1 MTHIWKRSISML
13 LALVMVFGMLPT
25 AVFAEEEGFEEQPF
39 VEEPAAEGTFDEEP
53 SAEESEEES
62 EGEPEEEEPSEEEST
77 SVFDRA
83 KQYIP
88 NVDAM
93 TITTYGLRAAPM
105 DGYVWLDGTMS
116 EDEIRNYILANGLSG
131 MICEALGM
139 GDSWDVYFLFE
150 YTFMGVTG
158 NLEVSMGAPDVWNM
172 SDPEA
177 AAWMYLAENLR
188 TNGNFQFILKQ
199 EGEEPVGRNVGFR
212 SINKV
217 KIEITAD
224 DEIAAE
230 SFAAASEQIAA
241 AKTDYSVDVIYDG
254 SENIPLVTDWNVTVV
269 DIDVADITEADWP
282 DDGTSETVAPF
293 ITATIEA
300 SMEGTDP
307 KKEQTA
313 LILKDTTP
321 VYTVQYDLN
330 YGENEPVAGE
340 ALAAGKDTP
349 TYKSITGAEAPT
361 RKYYTFNAWNPVVAE
376 KIVAPA
382 EGTVIT
388 YKAQWTPINNVNGNE
403 FADEEEEFKIVY
415 QDEIGDKGGLAF
427 EEPIVLKQYAWQKTP
442 VPADPAD
449 YTDDNGTVWKFVE
462 WYSEDA
468 SDIVQATANAD
479 KVSAVYTAQWTADHL
494 VNFLMHDNSK
504 RVTVVPNGGVVAVQQ
519 FSYKYQSTAGTWY
532 YADAEGNYI
541 DVGDQTAPVEY
552 DFYNTPVTGDL
563 YLVADWFEDRNEN
576 NKEDGTSDDPIYRH
590 TWYKIDGTVADEKTW
605 VVGDKVTDEDDLVC
619 TYKEEGY
626 YFNGWLDEP
635 AVNLEEDGRMY
646 IQYTHRPNNPVK
658 DVNGN
663 QIDDNLETIKLDIPV
678 ASTGKGTVT
687 VSATNLV
694 DKGNG
699 TYIYDS
705 RTGYEFCRNITITA
719 TPVVSGN
726 VSESYVA
733 EIKVNGEIKTPT
745 YQNFVATCSYTVGSP
760 VAAAADEESVAGE
773 TIEVIFEDA
782 KLTLKDDNVMQFIVG
797 QTVAEEDKIYNAAV
811 EAPAY
816 DAAAVESLKYLARAA
831 GTKEVSVAGIQEQ
844 IDNFELPSVAA
855 SMVTPEKFAELKQKA
870 TDKLNELTENGMYT
884 IQLDAVW
891 LDVDAE
897 IEEVSMEKVVD
908 DAAKKVMNSVMN
920 SVLENIDYASS
931 HMSEV
936 MEDALAEF
944 ERTIN
949 VQATMADCHLF
960 GRNTSADAD
969 KVTEQLEII
978 YKNDKMRVVAKNVP
992 IQLQDKRIGTE
1003 IKATDVEIYYGT
1015 EFDPLKHAKLTTK
1028 GGTAVDGLELDGEYA
1043 DLIPGTYTVY
1053 LKFDGN
1059 NEFKPSKG
1067 SYKLKIV
1074 GPTITVSVKEEV
1086 ISDNIN
1092 EIKAEAKPIIKN
1104 EKGEDVDFDS
1114 ITGLHVVAGY
1124 DVTQADSLNFENNS
1138 LKFKAYAK
1146 VKMSA
1151 KLETM
1156 LTAAGINKD
1165 QIAGTYTLQEFL
1177 NVLNN
1182 DLKMQL
1188 PADIKSSLES
1198 VLNTLKMDNE
1208 DVSVQVDICDAA
1220 TDPYPENPGAYLNL
1234 VYAVEDGIVTVSG
1247 KNPVNGM
1254 IVYHPAFYIPDNG
1267 INLTYG
1273 TQTGP
1278 KLAIPSEAANKTLK
1292 VMRGETELPASEYSI
1307 YYVGVTGDGESYM
1320 DSKAPTKDGLYFVG
1334 AVDLRSEQNRIS
1346 TDCAL
1351 VTIGLEQGKL
1361 VIDNLTKVEEKP
1373 DANYLPNIQVNE
1385 GAAITMISGTIG
1397 VEVDEL
1403 KQLTDDMT
1411 QENIEKLIGAFYGNV
1426 HIEIPAALHSKL
1438 KAAWK
1443 TVAEND
1449 VVSEHIEKMP
1459 ATMPEKANPAHV
1471 LKVLK
1476 YLKDANNKVV
1486 NETLG
1491 RIQKIDSYVNEV
1503 MDYVNATYDKLYYAV
1518 DLLNDK
1524 VTVSMN
1530 STRQTY
1536 SAAGIYAYVG
1546 VVTDPAFVPDMDA
1559 GVLVIENGATFQL
1572 GENKFIYDGNEHAPE
1587 LIDEIKQGNM
1597 MIIRQGDEFNF
1608 LLDGD
1613 LEKAIVKKIEEVFNK
1628 TFTDGQ
1634 PKRVTVDELY
1644 AIGEKASEKL
1654 AEIVVA
1660 ELAERAKALLNDK
1673 FQGKGMNALNSA
1685 LSTLENRLIPAAQD
1699 YLINALKDLDGV
1711 PGNADAA
1718 IVINGDLPV
1727 NVGEYPVYA
1736 ISYGIAMEEGILEI
1750 KPIEIDTVEL
1760 DQYEFIYDGAQ
1771 KTVKVVTVKA
1781 GDLVVPADAYTIT
1794 GKLSGTDVNTYIVT
1808 VKDNGTNKNFIGE
1821 VVAEWTIETADVA
1834 DLEVT
1839 LDKTTTVYN
1848 AEDQSVKVIS
1858 VKDGDKTLVEGTDYT
1873 VSGELTGQDAGTYT
1887 VTVEFMGN
1895 YSGTKEVQWKITK
1908 AVIDSATLAN
1918 YEYDGKAKSPAALE
1932 VKAGS
1937 LKVPTTA
1944 YVVAGDAGT
1953 NVGQYE
1959 ATVSAW
1965 ANSNFT
1971 GSVDVTWEITA
1982 KSIDSG
1988 VEATLSAEELPYNG
2002 EPQNVTLTV
2011 KDGDKTLVEGTDYI
2025 VSGPLTGENAGTYNV
2040 TIEFI
2045 GNYSGTE
2052 ELSWTITPAK
2062 IDSVVATNFTYDGE
2076 LKIAEVTEVK
2086 AGELVV
2092 PEGAYTVSYSSAIAA
2107 GTYSVTVSAADPN
2120 YTGTVTVDWKINPAE
2135 LTSANVQLDGTLV
2148 YNEKIQTQKVKVLFN
2163 DAELAPNHYTV
2174 TGNVASDAGE
2184 YTMKITFN
2192 GNYTGEVDLVWS
2204 IAKATIDSA
2213 TATDYVYDGT
2223 EKTAVVT
2230 EVKAGTLV
2238 VPADAYTV
2246 TEVKKTDAGD
2256 YTVTVTANEQ
2266 SNFTGSMDVEW
2277 RITAK
2282 EITVTLED
2290 INAAKGDAIPVIAPV
2305 VKDAEGNEI
2314 TDANI
2319 TITITDA
2326 EGNPVELE
2334 DAVQQKGV
2342 YTITVSVG
2350 NTNYVVSDA
2359 SDLEAILTVKSYVA
2373 KVGETK
2379 YETLQEAVDAV
2390 ELGGMVQLL
2399 DDAGLALV
2407 QKPVTIVRNGFSATV
2422 AALSG
2427 YTVETSDECYIVKPI
2442 SEIENPTGA
2451 ALAYVDLNDNGTFD
2465 GEEELQSVNDALQ
2478 TADIDYQGAH
2488 AVRLTKNIEG
2498 EDAEVSV
2505 LIPGG
2510 VTLDIQ
2516 SYTLETRYL
2525 TGLTGSTLGGT
2536 RDNASGAGGT
2546 LKIPAEN
2553 LALPFDVIPFIDVVS
2568 NVEYAILP
2576 IYDANYDNGTGR
2588 YTFGR
2593 FIVAEPTKVEPFVIT
2608 DDHMHFEF
2616 AINTTQFA
2624 KDAYVG
2630 DGMTD
2635 NKLAATVRLE
2645 WTLPGKGTAYQDF
2658 VYDDHFVESILNNT
2672 NMWFTFDLDN
2682 YKELG
2687 ITDLTT
2693 LKVCGL
2699 IKGGSGI
2706 ELVGNT
2712 FPQKN

>member
-39 VEEPAAEGTFDEEP
+39 VEEPAVEGTADEEP
-53 SAEESEEES
+53 EEEL
-62 EGEPEEEEPSEEEST
+62 EEEEPSEEEST

-83 KQYIP
+83 KLYIP

-105 DGYVWLDGTMS
+105 DGYVWLDGSMS
-116 EDEIRNYILANGLSG
+116 EDEIQSYILTNGLSG

-150 YTFMGVTG
+150 YTFMGVTD

-177 AAWMYLAENLR
+177 AAWLYLAENLR
-188 TNGNFQFILKQ
+188 TNGNFPFILKQ
-199 EGEEPVGRNVGFR
+199 EGEEPVDRNVGFR

-217 KIEITAD
+217 DIEITAD

-241 AKTDYSVDVIYDG
+241 AKTDYSVEVIYDG

-307 KKEQTA
+307 KKEQTE
-313 LILKDTTP
+313 LTLKDTTP

-361 RKYYTFNAWNPVVAE
+361 RKYYTFNGWNPAVAE
-376 KIVAPA
+376 TIVAPA

-415 QDEIGDKGGLAF
+415 NAGEKADAF
-427 EEPIVLKQYAWQKTP
+427 EDIAYWRHPGEKTP
-442 VPADPAD
+442 VPKDPAD
-449 YTDDNGTVWKFVE
+449 YTDESDNKTYKFAGWTPSVSPYVE
-462 WYSEDA
+462 
-468 SDIVQATANAD
+468 ATAD
-479 KVSAVYTAQWTADHL
+479 DSAKIYTAQWTTDYR
-494 VNFLMHDNSK
+494 VYFIMHDNSEENNSK
-504 RVTVVPNGGVVAVQQ
+504 SYTTVKEGSRVSWRE
-519 FSYKYQSTAGTWY
+519 FSYMKKISGDAWY
-532 YADAEGNYI
+532 YADAFGNYV
-541 DVGDQTAPVEY
+541 DENGNPVEERVEY
-552 DFYNTPVTGDL
+552 DFATKVYSDL
-563 YLVADWFEDRNEN
+563 YLVTDWLEDRNEN
-576 NKEDGTSDDPIYRH
+576 GILDGTEEDPVQHNIWLNENGEFIQDIQWV
-590 TWYKIDGTVADEKTW
+590 TGQGTDMIRCDYTVD
-605 VVGDKVTDEDDLVC
+605 
-619 TYKEEGY
+619 GY
-626 YFNGWLDEP
+626 YLEWV
-635 AVNLEEDGRMY
+635 AVDGYLGGSCAEHTKCTEVVRKAV
-646 IQYTHRPNNPVK
+646 IVPDINSNK
-658 DVNGN
+658 
-663 QIDDNLETIKLDIPV
+663 IDDNLETITVDI
-678 ASTGKGTVT
+678 TGNGTVE

-694 DKGNG
+694 DKGDG

-705 RTGYEFCRNITITA
+705 RENYQHCRYITITA
-719 TPVVSGN
+719 TPNVENG

-733 EIKVNGEIKTPT
+733 AIKVNGEIKDAAYKDFIAT
-745 YQNFVATCSYTVGSP
+745 YSFTVGSP

-782 KLTLKDDNVMQFIVG
+782 KLTLTDDNVMQFIVG

-811 EAPAY
+811 AAPAY

-1003 IKATDVEIYYGT
+1003 IQATDVEIYYGT

-1028 GGTAVDGLELDGEYA
+1028 GGTAVDGLELDGDYA

-1092 EIKAEAKPIIKN
+1092 EIKTAAKPIIKN

-1177 NVLNN
+1177 NVLND
-1182 DLKMQL
+1182 DLNMQL

-1220 TDPYPENPGAYLNL
+1220 TDPYPKNPGAYLNL

-1273 TQTGP
+1273 TQTGS

-1361 VIDNLTKVEEKP
+1361 TIDNLTKVEEKAG
-1373 DANYLPNIQVNE
+1373 ANYLPDIQVSE
-1385 GAAITMISGTIG
+1385 GAAVTMISGTVG

-1411 QENIEKLIGAFYGNV
+1411 QENIEKLVGAFYGNV

-1491 RIQKIDSYVNEV
+1491 RIQKIDRYVDEV
-1503 MDYVNATYDKLYYAV
+1503 MGYVNATYDKLYYAV

-1546 VVTDPAFVPDMDA
+1546 VVTDPAFIPNMDA

-1572 GENKFIYDGNEHAPE
+1572 GENKFLYDGNEHAPE

-1608 LLDGD
+1608 ILDGD

-1654 AEIVVA
+1654 ADIVVA

-1760 DQYEFIYDGAQ
+1760 DQYEFIYDGEQ

-1781 GDLVVPADAYTIT
+1781 GDMVVPADAYTIT
-1794 GKLSGTDVNTYIVT
+1794 GELSGTNVNTYIVT
-1808 VKDNGTNKNFIGE
+1808 VKANGTNKNFTGD
-1821 VVAEWTIETADVA
+1821 AEASWVIE
-1834 DLEVT
+1834 LEEGTEAAVQ
-1839 LDKTTTVYN
+1839 LDGDNLVYN
-1848 AEDQSVKVIS
+1848 RKDQTRNVI
-1858 VKDGDKTLVEGTDYT
+1858 VTFGDTKLVEGTDYK
-1873 VSGELTGQDAGTYT
+1873 VEGNVAQNAGTH
-1887 VTVEFMGN
+1887 
-1895 YSGTKEVQWKITK
+1895 
-1908 AVIDSATLAN
+1908 
-1918 YEYDGKAKSPAALE
+1918 
-1932 VKAGS
+1932 
-1937 LKVPTTA
+1937 
-1944 YVVAGDAGT
+1944 
-1953 NVGQYE
+1953 
-1959 ATVSAW
+1959 
-1965 ANSNFT
+1965 
-1971 GSVDVTWEITA
+1971 
-1982 KSIDSG
+1982 
-1988 VEATLSAEELPYNG
+1988 
-2002 EPQNVTLTV
+2002 TLTV
-2011 KDGDKTLVEGTDYI
+2011 TFL
-2025 VSGPLTGENAGTYNV
+2025 
-2040 TIEFI
+2040 
-2045 GNYSGTE
+2045 GNYADLE
-2052 ELSWTITPAK
+2052 PIQKSWTI
-2062 IDSVVATNFTYDGE
+2062 
-2076 LKIAEVTEVK
+2076 
-2086 AGELVV
+2086 
-2092 PEGAYTVSYSSAIAA
+2092 
-2107 GTYSVTVSAADPN
+2107 
-2120 YTGTVTVDWKINPAE
+2120 
-2135 LTSANVQLDGTLV
+2135 
-2148 YNEKIQTQKVKVLFN
+2148 
-2163 DAELAPNHYTV
+2163 
-2174 TGNVASDAGE
+2174 
-2184 YTMKITFN
+2184 
-2192 GNYTGEVDLVWS
+2192 
-2204 IAKATIDSA
+2204 AKAAITGA
-2213 TATDYVYDGT
+2213 TAMSYVYDGK

-2230 EVKAGTLV
+2230 EVKAGEMTLS
-2238 VPADAYTV
+2238 PDEYTV
-2246 TEVKKTDAGD
+2246 EEVVETDAGNYTVRVD
-2256 YTVTVTANEQ
+2256 AGLASNFSGYAIAEWNITKKQVSNSVTATLDNTSLVYNGSEQTVTVTVKDGEKTLVKGVDYTVNGNAATDAGKYTVTVTFQGNYV
-2266 SNFTGSMDVEW
+2266 GSMPLNWTIEKAPLKVV
-2277 RITAK
+2277 
-2282 EITVTLED
+2282 VT
-2290 INAAKGDAIPVIAPV
+2290 
-2305 VKDAEGNEI
+2305 
-2314 TDANI
+2314 
-2319 TITITDA
+2319 
-2326 EGNPVELE
+2326 
-2334 DAVQQKGV
+2334 
-2342 YTITVSVG
+2342 
-2350 NTNYVVSDA
+2350 
-2359 SDLEAILTVKSYVA
+2359 
-2373 KVGETK
+2373 GEK
-2379 YETLQEAVDAV
+2379 FYGE
-2390 ELGGMVQLL
+2390 
-2399 DDAGLALV
+2399 
-2407 QKPVTIVRNGFSATV
+2407 
-2422 AALSG
+2422 
-2427 YTVETSDECYIVKPI
+2427 
-2442 SEIENPTGA
+2442 ENPTPVVTVTDGDGNA
-2451 ALAYVDLNDNGTFD
+2451 VTDQNVLEALAITAERRDSNENAGTYYYNVTTKENPNYQVTVDHQNSVLTIKPAEIVVIVDDKTMKATDDVPELTWSQDTEKNKGTVADTDLKVVLSHNIATNEFGQYVMGTYDITGTAPNSTNWTVTFVNAAGEEQPAKLEVTEGDYICWNTETGEYFDDVTDAFDKARSGDEIEMLKDATTDNGKDESVIVVKAGTTFDLNGYYVETDNLLSFGVVMDSMEGEESLFADGDLASGGILISNDTTEAWTQLQSENGGYLPIYDTNTGSYKFFD
-2465 GEEELQSVNDALQ
+2465 GYVKSVIAYSPN
-2478 TADIDYQGAH
+2478 ADSVQFYIQILFDK
-2488 AVRLTKNIEG
+2488 TEG
-2498 EDAEVSV
+2498 YKILS
-2505 LIPGG
+2505 
-2510 VTLDIQ
+2510 
-2516 SYTLETRYL
+2516 R
-2525 TGLTGSTLGGT
+2525 
-2536 RDNASGAGGT
+2536 SGDSQ
-2546 LKIPAEN
+2546 LV
-2553 LALPFDVIPFIDVVS
+2553 PFDVIWTGVENFEIKYYIFDK
-2568 NVEYAILP
+2568 NVRTYGE
-2576 IYDANYDNGTGR
+2576 
-2588 YTFGR
+2588 
-2593 FIVAEPTKVEPFVIT
+2593 
-2608 DDHMHFEF
+2608 
-2616 AINTTQFA
+2616 
-2624 KDAYVG
+2624 
-2630 DGMTD
+2630 
-2635 NKLAATVRLE
+2635 
-2645 WTLPGKGTAYQDF
+2645 TAYNQMLKNGS
-2658 VYDDHFVESILNNT
+2658 VSGGIYMGVRGLT
-2672 NMWFTFDLDN
+2672 
-2682 YKELG
+2682 KLG
-2687 ITDLTT
+2687 AGAQIKATPKYVSATT
-2693 LKVCGL
+2693 VTSVGT
-2699 IKGGSGI
+2699 
-2706 ELVGNT
+2706 ELVHT
-2712 FPQKN
+2712 VK

>member
-13 LALVMVFGMLPT
+13 LALIMVFGMLPT

-39 VEEPAAEGTFDEEP
+39 VEEPMAEGTVD
-53 SAEESEEES
+53 
-62 EGEPEEEEPSEEEST
+62 EEPSEEEST

-83 KQYIP
+83 KLYIP

-105 DGYVWLDGTMS
+105 EGYVWLDGSMS
-116 EDEIRNYILANGLSG
+116 EDEIQSYILTNGLSG

-150 YTFMGVTG
+150 YTFMGVTD

-177 AAWMYLAENLR
+177 AAWLYLAENLR
-188 TNGNFQFILKQ
+188 TNGNFPFILKQ
-199 EGEEPVGRNVGFR
+199 EGEEPVDRNVGFR

-217 KIEITAD
+217 DIEITAD

-241 AKTDYSVDVIYDG
+241 AKTDYSVEVIYDG

-307 KKEQTA
+307 KKEQTE
-313 LILKDTTP
+313 LTLKDTTP

-361 RKYYTFNAWNPVVAE
+361 RKYYTFNGWNPAVAE
-376 KIVAPA
+376 TIVAPA

-415 QDEIGDKGGLAF
+415 NAGEKADAF
-427 EEPIVLKQYAWQKTP
+427 EDIAYWRHPGEKTP
-442 VPADPAD
+442 VPKDPAD
-449 YTDDNGTVWKFVE
+449 YTDESDNKTYKFAGWTPSVSPYVE
-462 WYSEDA
+462 
-468 SDIVQATANAD
+468 ATAD
-479 KVSAVYTAQWTADHL
+479 DSAKIYTAQWTTDYR
-494 VNFLMHDNSK
+494 VYFIMHDNSEENNSK
-504 RVTVVPNGGVVAVQQ
+504 SYTTVKEGSRVSWRE
-519 FSYKYQSTAGTWY
+519 FSYMKKISGDAWY
-532 YADAEGNYI
+532 YADAFGNYV
-541 DVGDQTAPVEY
+541 DAAGNPVEERVEY
-552 DFYNTPVTGDL
+552 DFATNVYSDL
-563 YLVADWFEDRNEN
+563 YLVTDWLEDRNEN
-576 NKEDGTSDDPIYRH
+576 GIVDGTEKDPVQHNI
-590 TWYKIDGTVADEKTW
+590 WLNENGEFIQDIQWVAGQGTDMIRCDYMVD
-605 VVGDKVTDEDDLVC
+605 
-619 TYKEEGY
+619 GY
-626 YFNGWLDEP
+626 YLEWV
-635 AVNLEEDGRMY
+635 AVDGYLGGSCAEHTKCTEVVRKAV
-646 IQYTHRPNNPVK
+646 IVPDINSNK
-658 DVNGN
+658 
-663 QIDDNLETIKLDIPV
+663 IDDNLETITVDI
-678 ASTGKGTVT
+678 TGNGTVE

-694 DKGNG
+694 DKGDG

-705 RTGYEFCRNITITA
+705 RENYQHCRYITITA
-719 TPVVSGN
+719 TPNVENG

-733 EIKVNGEIKTPT
+733 AIKVNGEIKDAAYKDFIAT
-745 YQNFVATCSYTVGSP
+745 YSFTVGSP

-782 KLTLKDDNVMQFIVG
+782 KLTLTDDNVMQFIVG

-811 EAPAY
+811 AAPAY

-1003 IKATDVEIYYGT
+1003 IQATDVEIYYGT

-1092 EIKAEAKPIIKN
+1092 EIKAAAKPIIKN

-1177 NVLNN
+1177 NVLND
-1182 DLKMQL
+1182 DLNMQL

-1220 TDPYPENPGAYLNL
+1220 TDPYPKNPGAYLNL

-1273 TQTGP
+1273 TQTGS

-1361 VIDNLTKVEEKP
+1361 TIDNLTKVEEKAG
-1373 DANYLPNIQVNE
+1373 ANYLPDIQVSE
-1385 GAAITMISGTIG
+1385 GAAVTMISGTVG

-1411 QENIEKLIGAFYGNV
+1411 QENIEKLVGAFYGNV

-1471 LKVLK
+1471 LKVLE

-1486 NETLG
+1486 DETLG

-1546 VVTDPAFVPDMDA
+1546 VVTDPTFIPDMDA

-1572 GENKFIYDGNEHAPE
+1572 GENKFLYDGNEHAPE

-1608 LLDGD
+1608 ILDGD

-1654 AEIVVA
+1654 ADIVVA

-1760 DQYEFIYDGAQ
+1760 DQYEF
-1771 KTVKVVTVKA
+1771 T
-1781 GDLVVPADAYTIT
+1781 
-1794 GKLSGTDVNTYIVT
+1794 
-1808 VKDNGTNKNFIGE
+1808 
-1821 VVAEWTIETADVA
+1821 
-1834 DLEVT
+1834 
-1839 LDKTTTVYN
+1839 
-1848 AEDQSVKVIS
+1848 
-1858 VKDGDKTLVEGTDYT
+1858 
-1873 VSGELTGQDAGTYT
+1873 
-1887 VTVEFMGN
+1887 
-1895 YSGTKEVQWKITK
+1895 
-1908 AVIDSATLAN
+1908 
-1918 YEYDGKAKSPAALE
+1918 
-1932 VKAGS
+1932 
-1937 LKVPTTA
+1937 
-1944 YVVAGDAGT
+1944 
-1953 NVGQYE
+1953 
-1959 ATVSAW
+1959 
-1965 ANSNFT
+1965 
-1971 GSVDVTWEITA
+1971 
-1982 KSIDSG
+1982 
-1988 VEATLSAEELPYNG
+1988 YNG
-2002 EPQNVTLTV
+2002 SE
-2011 KDGDKTLVEGTDYI
+2011 
-2025 VSGPLTGENAGTYNV
+2025 
-2040 TIEFI
+2040 
-2045 GNYSGTE
+2045 
-2052 ELSWTITPAK
+2052 W
-2062 IDSVVATNFTYDGE
+2062 
-2076 LKIAEVTEVK
+2076 
-2086 AGELVV
+2086 
-2092 PEGAYTVSYSSAIAA
+2092 
-2107 GTYSVTVSAADPN
+2107 
-2120 YTGTVTVDWKINPAE
+2120 
-2135 LTSANVQLDGTLV
+2135 
-2148 YNEKIQTQKVKVLFN
+2148 
-2163 DAELAPNHYTV
+2163 
-2174 TGNVASDAGE
+2174 
-2184 YTMKITFN
+2184 
-2192 GNYTGEVDLVWS
+2192 
-2204 IAKATIDSA
+2204 
-2213 TATDYVYDGT
+2213 
-2223 EKTAVVT
+2223 
-2230 EVKAGTLV
+2230 
-2238 VPADAYTV
+2238 
-2246 TEVKKTDAGD
+2246 
-2256 YTVTVTANEQ
+2256 TVTVTAKDSDDNIVVDPKYYEVTGISGTEVGTYTVVVTAKSEYDPNVIGSAQVTWTISQEVLDEKNAELAFNLVYNGEEQ
-2266 SNFTGSMDVEW
+2266 EQKVIVTNAAGVVLTEGVDYLLKDNFQTNVYNKGDYSLTVEGIGHYTGSFEMKWNIARKPIDQTTVTVGELTYNGNPQTPTVVVTDGEKVLVKDTDYIVAFVDIAPQTNAGEYELAIMGQGNYIGALTGIKW
-2277 RITAK
+2277 SIAPK

-2290 INAAKGDAIPVIAPV
+2290 ISTDKGDEIPTITPV

-2334 DAVQQKGV
+2334 DAVQNKGV
-2342 YTITVSVG
+2342 YKITVSVG

-2427 YTVETSDECYIVKPI
+2427 YTVETRDECYIVKPI

-2525 TGLTGSTLGGT
+2525 TGLTGSTLTGTLADMGG
-2536 RDNASGAGGT
+2536 GM
-2546 LKIPAEN
+2546 LKIPAIN
-2553 LALPFDVIPFIDVVS
+2553 LALPFNVIPGDYYGF
-2568 NVEYAILP
+2568 NVMP
-2576 IYDANYDNGTGR
+2576 IYDVSNDR
-2588 YTFGR
+2588 YTFGILNIVDSGKTHGLTLTEETLTFR
-2593 FIVAEPTKVEPFVIT
+2593 FAC
-2608 DDHMHFEF
+2608 
-2616 AINTTQFA
+2616 NTTEYIRKQ
-2624 KDAYVG
+2624 YVG
-2630 DGMTD
+2630 NGMTD
-2635 NKLAATVRLE
+2635 NKLHLIARVE
-2645 WTLPGKGTAYQDF
+2645 YDLPGKGSTKLEFTYKDE
-2658 VYDDHFVESILNNT
+2658 FVEEVINAT
-2672 NMWFTFDLDN
+2672 NMDFILTINGCD
-2682 YKELG
+2682 EIG
-2687 ITDLTT
+2687 ITEDSNLR
-2693 LKVCGL
+2693 VCAVIAGD
-2699 IKGGSGI
+2699 SGI
-2706 ELVGNT
+2706 EITGT
-2712 FPQKN
+2712 QFPKRN